1 MITVG
6 GDAGG
11 TQMQPPGERHDW
23 PGGDQVTLWIRT
35 QE

>member
-11 TQMQPPGERHDW
+11 TQMQPPGEHDW